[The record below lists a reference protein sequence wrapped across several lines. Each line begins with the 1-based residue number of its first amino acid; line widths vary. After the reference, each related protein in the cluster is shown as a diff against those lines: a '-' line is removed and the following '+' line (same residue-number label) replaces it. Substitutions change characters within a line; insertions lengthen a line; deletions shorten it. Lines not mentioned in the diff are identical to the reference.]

1 MALILDTGPLYAAL
15 DRDDRHHE
23 DSKLL
28 LDTQERLV
36 LPEPVLVETCYFL
49 EEHLGP
55 EACSALLRDV
65 AAGAYKVECLTTAD
79 YERAA
84 DLVDQYAGSNIGFVD
99 AAVAAVVERLQESKL
114 ASIDH
119 RHFSMIRFSHGVVEL
134 LPRVAADEAS
144 MKTVRKKAQTRNRR
158 S

>member
-23 DSKLL
+23 ASKAL

-55 EACSALLRDV
+55 GACSTLLRDV
-65 AAGAYKVECLTTAD
+65 ARGAYRVECLTSAD

-99 AAVAAVVERLQESKL
+99 AAVAAVVERLGEDKL

-119 RHFSMIRFSHGVVEL
+119 RHFAMIRFAHGAVEL
-134 LPRVAADEAS
+134 LPRVQVDEAS
-144 MKTVRKKAQTRNRR
+144 MNTVRKHIRKR
-158 S
+158 